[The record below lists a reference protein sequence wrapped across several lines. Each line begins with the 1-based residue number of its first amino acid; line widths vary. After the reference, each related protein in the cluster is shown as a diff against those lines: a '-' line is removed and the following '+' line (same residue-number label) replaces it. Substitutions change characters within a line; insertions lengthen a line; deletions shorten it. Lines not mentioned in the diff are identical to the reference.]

1 MAPCAG
7 DAFLLDS
14 DKLEES
20 NVRVEEMDKLDVIEL
35 DPVTFKYE
43 SGLIDVFRQVE
54 DPHGIE
60 LNSVSYERNP
70 AEPTQ
75 PIKVIEFV

>member
-7 DAFLLDS
+7 DAFALDT
-14 DKLEES
+14 DQLEIS
-20 NVRVEEMDKLDVIEL
+20 NVRVEEMDKLEVINL
-35 DPVTFKYE
+35 DPATFKYE
-43 SGLIDVFRQVE
+43 SGLIEVFRQVE

-60 LNSVSYERNP
+60 LNSVLYQRNP

-75 PIKVIEFV
+75 PIKVIELF

>member
-7 DAFLLDS
+7 DDFLLDG
-14 DKLEES
+14 DQLEKS
-20 NVRVEEMDKLDVIEL
+20 NVRVEEMDKLEVIEL

-70 AEPTQ
+70 AEPTE

>member
-7 DAFLLDS
+7 DTFLLDG
-14 DKLEES
+14 DQLEKS
-20 NVRVEEMDKLDVIEL
+20 NVRVEEMDKLEVIEL

-75 PIKVIEFV
+75 PMKVIEFV

>member
-7 DAFLLDS
+7 DAFLLDG

-20 NVRVEEMDKLDVIEL
+20 NVRVEEMDKLEVIDL

-75 PIKVIEFV
+75 SIKVIEFV